1 MPTNKDF
8 KKLVRARMSKT
19 GEAYTAAR
27 AHLLR
32 TADSAGARSA
42 PPKPPPALAP
52 IDYAVLAGVSDAAVK
67 KATGCTWEKWVW
79 VLDRIGA
86 DDLSHRALAEQ
97 VQKTWKVSDWWSQA
111 VTVGYERIKGRR
123 AIGQRL
129 SGAYEA
135 TKSKTIG
142 ASASVIYKAFA
153 DSRQRRKWLPGT
165 TVTVRK
171 GTPGKSLRMTWDDG
185 TSVEVWLTP
194 RGASKTAAAIA
205 HRKLTGKDDVDR
217 RKAFWTE
224 KLAAIASVVEAG
236 SAR

>member
-1 MPTNKDF
+1 M
-8 KKLVRARMSKT
+8 
-19 GEAYTAAR
+19 
-27 AHLLR
+27 
-32 TADSAGARSA
+32 
-42 PPKPPPALAP
+42 
-52 IDYAVLAGVSDAAVK
+52 SDAAVK

-79 VLDRIGA
+79 TLDHIGA
-86 DDLSHRALAEQ
+86 ADLSHRAVAEQ

-142 ASASVIYKAFA
+142 APASVIYKAFA
-153 DSRQRRKWLPGT
+153 DSRQRRKWLPDT

-171 GTPGKSLRMTWDDG
+171 GTPRKSLRMTWDDG

-194 RGASKTAAAIA
+194 KGAKTQTAVA

-217 RKAFWTE
+217 RKRFWNE
-224 KLAAIASVVEAG
+224 RLGAVADLVETH
-236 SAR
+236 RKN